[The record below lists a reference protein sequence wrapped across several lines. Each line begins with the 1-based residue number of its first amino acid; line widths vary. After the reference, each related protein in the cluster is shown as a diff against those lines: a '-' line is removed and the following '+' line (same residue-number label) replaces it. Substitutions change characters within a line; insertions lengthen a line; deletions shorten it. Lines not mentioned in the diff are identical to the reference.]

1 MTGGYQLTPAD
12 LYAHAKEVARFA
24 DSVRE
29 AKASASDPMAHGV
42 LGYAWGLAMKAW
54 CDDAHDFVDSAAAKA
69 DDVARELGGMAASY
83 ESAEQTAV
91 DNLRQAGGDA
101 P

>member
-1 MTGGYQLTPAD
+1 MSDGYQLTPTD

-42 LGYAWGLAMKAW
+42 IGYAWGQAMKWW
-54 CDDAHDFVDSAAAKA
+54 CDDAHDFVNRAAEKA
-69 DDVARELGGMAASY
+69 DAVARELGGMAYTY
-83 ESAEQTAV
+83 EDAEQTAET
-91 DNLRQAGGDA
+91 NLRQTGGDG